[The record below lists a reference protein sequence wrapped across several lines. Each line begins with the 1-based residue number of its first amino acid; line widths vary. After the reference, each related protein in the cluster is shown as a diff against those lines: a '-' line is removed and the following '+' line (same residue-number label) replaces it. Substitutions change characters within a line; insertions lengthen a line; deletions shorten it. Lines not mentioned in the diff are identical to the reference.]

1 MIEFKVTKNHTSEP
15 MEKIEELYNKAIL
28 KNRILPQAVCISS
41 IDLEKNFVDSR
52 FVNLKYVKD
61 KDFIFFSN
69 YLSRKGLQFK
79 KSPNM
84 DVTMVIFW
92 NSIDVQ
98 IRIRGAVKKISAS
111 ESDKHFSK
119 RTQEKNALS
128 ISSNQSS
135 VIESY
140 EIVKS
145 KYNKILKEGNL
156 QRPEYWGGYKLT
168 ASYFEFWKGSK
179 NRLNKREVYELSNSK
194 TKKYFL
200 EP

>member
-1 MIEFKVTKNHTSEP
+1 MS
-15 MEKIEELYNKAIL
+15 LA
-28 KNRILPQAVCISS
+28 
-41 IDLEKNFVDSR
+41 
-52 FVNLKYVKD
+52 
-61 KDFIFFSN
+61 
-69 YLSRKGLQFK
+69 
-79 KSPNM
+79 
-84 DVTMVIFW
+84 
-92 NSIDVQ
+92 
-98 IRIRGAVKKISAS
+98 
-111 ESDKHFSK
+111 
-119 RTQEKNALS
+119 